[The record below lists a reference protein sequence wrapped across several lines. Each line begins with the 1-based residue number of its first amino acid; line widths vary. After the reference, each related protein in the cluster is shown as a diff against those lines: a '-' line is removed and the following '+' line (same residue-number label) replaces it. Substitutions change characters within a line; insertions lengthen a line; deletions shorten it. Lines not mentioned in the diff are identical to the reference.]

1 MLEFLN
7 PEMIIR
13 YGGLTL
19 LLLIIFAETGL
30 FFGFFLPGDSL
41 LFIAGLL
48 SDSEYIDQPVG
59 ILIIMLVIAA
69 VAGTS
74 VGYYFGR
81 WAGFRLK
88 DKKENLFYK
97 KKHLEMADTFYRRYG
112 LMAFVV
118 GRFLP
123 IVRTFI
129 PILSGMVRVPFP
141 KFFLYNVIGAVAWIT
156 SMVMLGHWL
165 GNLFPDI
172 INYIEYIIVLLVVV
186 TAIPVIIT
194 YRKSN
199 RMTNNNA
206 DGSQLN

>member
-1 MLEFLN
+1 MELLN
-7 PEMIIR
+7 PEMLIR

-19 LLLIIFAETGL
+19 LLIIVFAETGL

-59 ILIIMLVIAA
+59 ILIVLIVIAA
-69 VAGTS
+69 VSGTS
-74 VGYYFGR
+74 VGYYFGK
-81 WAGFRLK
+81 WAGFKLK
-88 DKKENLFYK
+88 DKKENFFYK
-97 KKHLEMADTFYRRYG
+97 KKYLEMADHFYQRYG

-141 KFFLYNVIGAVAWIT
+141 KFLFYNVIGAVCWVT

-165 GNLFPDI
+165 GNLIPDL
-172 INYIEYIIVLLVVV
+172 INYIEYIIVLMIII

-194 YRKSN
+194 YRRN
-199 RMTNNNA
+199 RTAN
-206 DGSQLN
+206 